1 MIVNKQRSSTK
12 PKSPKL
18 AQKAV
23 KWAELDVINYTSI
36 MGDLSVLKV
45 YETAAIIGREIEAVI
60 DECGSDAVANLM
72 PHVIK

>member
-1 MIVNKQRSSTK
+1 
-12 PKSPKL
+12 
-18 AQKAV
+18 
-23 KWAELDVINYTSI
+23 

-60 DECGSDAVANLM
+60 DECGSDAIANLM